1 MKEFLECSTI
11 HGLYYIAGNRQLVRL
26 LWICVVIAGFTGS
39 FILIHQSFSSWSD
52 SPISTTI
59 ETLPISELEFPN
71 VTVCPP
77 KNSFTSLNPDLV
89 MARNINFDEEKRT
102 SLSDSVV
109 QALYDASFNSKYK
122 EFIDYRQDQYIDWY
136 TGISSVRDLP
146 RELENPMQ
154 KQYILKTTAINGIF
168 STPYF
173 RQSLDE
179 HMFEF
184 DIENIVYIYVPANM
198 SINNS
203 LIIDI
208 DMDISEKM
216 EMDISEAW
224 ADHIFIYIH
233 IENSSKNSGEYLG
246 WDDGEY
252 LSVEHVTQNEKKFQR
267 YYKIGK
273 FYAFENRYILDI
285 EYQYS
290 LRQSFSGLD
299 CQ

>member
-1 MKEFLECSTI
+1 MDGLKEFLECSTI

-89 MARNINFDEEKRT
+89 MSRNINFDEEKRT
-102 SLSDSVV
+102 NLSDSVV

-136 TGISSVRDLP
+136 TGISVNDFPTETSPLMTSYPGKKYR
-146 RELENPMQ
+146 
-154 KQYILKTTAINGIF
+154 IKTTAIKGSF

-173 RQSLDE
+173 RQSLNE
-179 HMFEF
+179 HKLEQDFQ
-184 DIENIVYIYVPANM
+184 NIVYIYVPANM

-208 DMDISEKM
+208 DMDIAA
-216 EMDISEAW
+216 EMDDYLFIQ
-224 ADHIFIYIH
+224 IYI
-233 IENSSKNSGEYLG
+233 E
-246 WDDGEY
+246 
-252 LSVEHVTQNEKKFQR
+252 
-267 YYKIGK
+267 YYKNNTRPGIEFRKSSEYISQNKKNLKRKYKIDK
-273 FYAFENRYILDI
+273 FSAYNNR
-285 EYQYS
+285 
-290 LRQSFSGLD
+290 
-299 CQ
+299 

>member
-59 ETLPISELEFPN
+59 ETLTISELDFPN
-71 VTVCPP
+71 VAVCPP

-102 SLSDSVV
+102 NLSDSVV

-136 TGISSVRDLP
+136 TGISSVKDMP
-146 RELENPMQ
+146 RYTTSFLG
-154 KQYILKTTAINGIF
+154 KQYLYNLETTAINGSF

-173 RQSLDE
+173 RQSLHE
-179 HMFEF
+179 HMFEY
-184 DIENIVYIYVPANM
+184 ENVNRIYIYVPTNM

-208 DMDISEKM
+208 DMDIAA
-216 EMDISEAW
+216 EMGDFLS
-224 ADHIFIYIH
+224 IYIH
-233 IENSSKNSGEYLG
+233 LEKSNRNTGRYLRTATEYLY
-246 WDDGEY
+246 E
-252 LSVEHVTQNEKKFQR
+252 NENNF
-267 YYKIGK
+267 
-273 FYAFENRYILDI
+273 NRKYRI
-285 EYQYS
+285 EE
-290 LRQSFSGLD
+290 FSASD
-299 CQ
+299 NT